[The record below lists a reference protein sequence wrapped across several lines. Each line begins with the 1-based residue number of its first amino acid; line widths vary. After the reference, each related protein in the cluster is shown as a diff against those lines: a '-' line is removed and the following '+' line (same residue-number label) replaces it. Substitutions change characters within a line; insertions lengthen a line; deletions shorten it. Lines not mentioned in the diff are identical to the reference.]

1 MVISFD
7 EWFTCRNGGPDLKLL
22 WDKYYKPA
30 VSFALQ
36 NTLYKQKIEKE
47 FNNGRSFLG
56 LHREFK
62 KKSMNFLGKQQNKYL
77 SQITSN

>member
-1 MVISFD
+1 M
-7 EWFTCRNGGPDLKLL
+7 L
-22 WDKYYKPA
+22 YK
-30 VSFALQ
+30 

-62 KKSMNFLGKQQNKYL
+62 KEINELSWEATKQGL
-77 SQITSN
+77 ISNYI